1 LRKVLYLLK
10 NPLPSAETILSRQRV
25 SDQSISVVLLQEAV
39 GQRDVPADRVY
50 VLSDDAVTRQI
61 ESVYPGI
68 STSARVRQDIS
79 LNAVTGLLDSDL
91 EVIARLEVK
100 PELRRRA
107 EVSSKP

>member
-1 LRKVLYLLK
+1 LRKLLYLLK

-25 SDQSISVVLLQEAV
+25 SDRSISVVLLQEAV

-68 STSARVRQDIS
+68 SYQEMLTMMFEA
-79 LNAVTGLLDSDL
+79 DSVVAL
-91 EVIARLEVK
+91 
-100 PELRRRA
+100 
-107 EVSSKP
+107 

>member
-10 NPLPSAETILSRQRV
+10 NPLPSAETILSRQRG

-68 STSARVRQDIS
+68 SYQEMLTMMFEA
-79 LNAVTGLLDSDL
+79 DSVVAL
-91 EVIARLEVK
+91 
-100 PELRRRA
+100 
-107 EVSSKP
+107 